1 MADYGIHETLERTVA
16 LERMKR
22 LSDQM
27 YEAKCKG
34 DLGLMHAIA
43 RERQE
48 IKNKY
53 FKVVK

>member
-1 MADYGIHETLERTVA
+1 MADYSIDETLRRTLA
-16 LERMKR
+16 LERMKY
-22 LSDQM
+22 LSDAL
-27 YEAKCKG
+27 YDAKCAG

-48 IKNKY
+48 LKELY